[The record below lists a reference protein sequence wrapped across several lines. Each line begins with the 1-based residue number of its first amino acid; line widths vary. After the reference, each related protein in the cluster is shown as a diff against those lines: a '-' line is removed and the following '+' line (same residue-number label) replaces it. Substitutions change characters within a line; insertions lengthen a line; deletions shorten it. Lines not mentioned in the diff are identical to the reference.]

1 MTDKHSLRS
10 PRNPADL
17 LGLGTAPALSRLL
30 RACGADEACITGC
43 ASDYD
48 KFLALAA
55 ALPLCEGHPLQDEV
69 NRTLAA
75 ATGLGLPLCPHT
87 AQIHW
92 DAWVDRHWYGTQNV
106 PAALLPPCPLCTR
119 PAPYVLWEQDLTR
132 LPDPL
137 GVLAPDL
144 AAWSAALE
152 AALPSDGAPVL
163 FTLPADYAFARP
175 NPYHAG
181 LAVGK
186 VKGGEELTVEER
198 DLLITQALRVWGL
211 ALTCAGQTQKTHELT
226 LLLCGGDP
234 AAVTALVGYLN
245 ASKALPAMAWIPDNP
260 AHAEALSGLYAGV
273 GTGYI
278 VTDRDV
284 PDGVSADTAGKT
296 RGEYAKVAP
305 IGRATLLIQ

>member
-92 DAWVDRHWYGTQNV
+92 DTWVDRHWYGMQSV
-106 PAALLPPCPLCTR
+106 PAALLSPCPLCTR
-119 PAPYVLWEQDLTR
+119 PAPSVLREQDLTR
-132 LPDPL
+132 LPAPL

-152 AALPSDGAPVL
+152 AALPSDGTPAL
-163 FTLPADYAFARP
+163 YTLPEGYSFTRP

-186 VKGGEELTVEER
+186 TARGDALTVKER
-198 DLLITQALRVWGL
+198 DLLLTQALRVWGL
-211 ALTCAGQTQKTHELT
+211 AWAGKNMS
-226 LLLCGGDP
+226 LLLHGGSP
-234 AAVTALVGYLN
+234 EAVTALLNYLS
-245 ASKALPAMAWIPDNP
+245 ACGALPAMVWLPDDP
-260 AHAEALSGLYAGV
+260 ACAGAVSGLYPQV

-278 VTDRDV
+278 AAEASL
-284 PDGVSADTAGKT
+284 PEIDTAEKAI
-296 RGEYAKVAP
+296 YAKVAP